1 VRNFILVDDDYVE
14 ESNLS
19 RIVGSR
25 PEDSIKRKMKVE
37 VMERLGKEIHPILKF
52 AALKIR

>member
-1 VRNFILVDDDYVE
+1 MRNFILVDDDYVE